1 MPQLIKETTP
11 TSAYTKHDQL
21 HKELIGTFFQE
32 FLDAF
37 FPEVHDSIDFHT
49 IKPLSEEVY
58 TNMLQGNTRRMDI
71 VIETK
76 LKGTNVAIIIHVE
89 PQSYEQN
96 DFHERMCHY
105 FSMLYNKYQNQLYR

>member
-49 IKPLSEEVY
+49 IKPLSEEMY

-89 PQSYEQN
+89 PQSYE
-96 DFHERMCHY
+96 
-105 FSMLYNKYQNQLYR
+105 